1 MNISALFIRRP
12 VGTALLTAAIA
23 LAGAV
28 AYLQLPVAPLP
39 QVDFPTISV
48 GASLPGASP
57 EIMASSVA
65 APLERQLGH
74 IAGVNE
80 MTSSS
85 ALGSTSITLQFDL
98 NRNIDGAA
106 RDVQAAINA
115 ARANL
120 PANLPS
126 NPTYRKVNPADAPIL
141 ILALTSDIYNRGQL
155 YDAASTIMQQRLL
168 QIQGVGQVNIGGG
181 ALPAVRVEVNP
192 RLLNSFG
199 LSLVD
204 ISTMLGR
211 QNANL
216 AKGQLADE
224 HTTADILANDQLL
237 KADDYKPLV
246 VAYRNGAAIQ
256 LSDVAKVRDGV
267 ANIRTAG
274 FLNGKPSIP
283 VIIMRTPGANII
295 ETVERIKAALPSLKA
310 SIPAGMNCE
319 VVLDRTTTIR
329 ASVSEIEHT
338 LLISIALVILVVF
351 IFLRSPRATLIPAIV
366 VPVALIGTFGVMYLC
381 NYSLDNLSLLALTIS
396 TGFVVDDAIV
406 VIENVSRH
414 LEKGLTPMAAALL
427 GAREVGFTVL
437 SMSLSLVAVFI
448 PLLLMGG
455 IVGRLFREFAVVLS
469 TAILVSLVISLTTT
483 PMMCARLLRHRKPE
497 EHGWLY
503 RLSEK
508 GFAKVLDAYDRC
520 LRIVLRHPAI
530 TLMILLLTIAVN
542 IFLFVVVPKGFF
554 PQQDNGTIM
563 GGVQGAQDASFP
575 AMQSST
581 ARFVNIIKDDP
592 AVQNVVAFT
601 GGGGAA
607 NGGFVFLALKPLAE
621 RKLRA
626 DQVIARLRP
635 KLNSVPGAS
644 LFLQAGQDLRIGG
657 RQSSA
662 QYQYTI
668 QSDTLNDLV
677 KWGPILLAQVKKL
690 PGFTEANTDQQNNGL
705 QASLVYDR
713 ATAARLGISAQT
725 IDNTLYDAFGQA
737 QVSLMFTSMNQYP
750 VIMEVARQFWQGPQG
765 LDAIYLRATNHS
777 SVVPLS
783 AIAHYLP
790 TTAPIAVN
798 HQGQFPAVTISFNL
812 VPGFALSDAVKS
824 IQQMEQTIKMPE
836 TVHGSFSGTLQA
848 FQQSLGNELYLIIA
862 ALLAVYIVLGV
873 LYESY
878 IHPVTILSTLPSAGV
893 GAVLAL
899 LMFREDMN
907 VIAIIGVL
915 LLIGLVKKNAILM
928 VDFAI
933 TAERE
938 EGKNSRDAIYEACLL
953 RFRPILMTT
962 MSAIFGALPLI
973 LSNATGSEFR
983 RPLGITI
990 IGGLILSQVLTL
1002 FTTPVVYLYLD
1013 RLRLWWER
1021 THKKNIE
1028 TRVALQPAMIA
1039 TMLGC
1044 VLLAGGSSFAPK
1056 YAKPSVQTPEAF
1068 KELTPTQSKETDGWK
1083 IAEPKDDTIRGN
1095 WGKCLATRT

>member
-1 MNISALFIRRP
+1 
-12 VGTALLTAAIA
+12 
-23 LAGAV
+23 
-28 AYLQLPVAPLP
+28 
-39 QVDFPTISV
+39 
-48 GASLPGASP
+48 
-57 EIMASSVA
+57 MASSVA

-181 ALPAVRVEVNP
+181 ALPAVRVDVNP

-199 LSLVD
+199 LSLMD
-204 ISTMLGR
+204 ISTMLGK

-256 LSDVAKVRDGV
+256 LSDVAKVQDGV

-283 VIIMRTPGANII
+283 LIILRTPGANII

-329 ASVSEIEHT
+329 ASVREIEHT

-520 LRIVLRHPAI
+520 LRVVLRHPAI

-554 PQQDNGTIM
+554 PQQDNGTCM

-575 AMQSST
+575 AMQSAT

-607 NGGFVFLALKPLAE
+607 NGGFVFLALKPLEE

-635 KLNSVPGAS
+635 KLASVPGAS

-668 QSDTLNDLV
+668 QSDNLNDLV
-677 KWGPILLAQVKKL
+677 KWGPLLLAQVKKL
-690 PGFTEANTDQQNNGL
+690 PGFTEVNTDQQNNGL

-783 AIAHYLP
+783 AITHYLP

-798 HQGQFPAVTISFNL
+798 HQGQFPSVTISFNL

-862 ALLAVYIVLGV
+862 ALVAVYIVLGI

-878 IHPVTILSTLPSAGV
+878 IHPITILSTLPSAGV

-899 LMFREDMN
+899 LIFREDMN

-1021 THKKNIE
+1021 VHKKNIE
-1028 TRVALQPAMIA
+1028 ARVTLQPA
-1039 TMLGC
+1039 
-1044 VLLAGGSSFAPK
+1044 
-1056 YAKPSVQTPEAF
+1056 
-1068 KELTPTQSKETDGWK
+1068 
-1083 IAEPKDDTIRGN
+1083 
-1095 WGKCLATRT
+1095 